1 MKADYVSCH
10 ECDQICKVS
19 ISGAKGRLKCPI
31 CDNVLYKHNE
41 KMAENMFALSL
52 SAFLLFIIVM
62 VFPFMSFT
70 IPGNTSDAT
79 FTSSIIYLFSDE
91 QWMMATIILITTVI
105 VPFTRIVLYLTLFGS
120 LYFGKIP
127 YYAGESIKLLHKLM
141 PWGMLD
147 VFLIGIL
154 VSVVKLVKM
163 GTIHT
168 GISLW
173 AFFILV
179 FVFSAMEIQF
189 DAHPIWDK
197 IDEHQKDKL

>member
-1 MKADYVSCH
+1 MKASYISCH

-19 ISGAKGRLKCPI
+19 INGAKGRLKCPV

-41 KMAENMFALSL
+41 NMIENMFALSL
-52 SAFLLFIIVM
+52 SALILFIVVII
-62 VFPFMSFT
+62 FPFMSFT
-70 IPGNTSDAT
+70 IPGNTSNAT
-79 FTSSIIYLFSDE
+79 FTSSIIYMFSDK
-91 QWMMATIILITTVI
+91 QWMMGTIILITTVI
-105 VPFTRIVLYLTLFGS
+105 VPFSRIILYLTLFGP
-120 LYFGKIP
+120 LYFKKVP
-127 YYAGESIKLLHKLM
+127 YYAANSIKLLQKLM

-168 GISLW
+168 GVSLW

-197 IDEHQKDKL
+197 IDENQKGKL